1 MAQVPQGQLGL
12 ARQQA
17 RSGNIPAALTTWRSM
32 FNGNTPPPGLAGEYY
47 MTMASDKALYPQAVS
62 ELRQYVAQYP
72 QENAPRVALGKA
84 LTWREDTRRE
94 GISMLESMASGS
106 KDADSGL
113 RQALLWL
120 GPQEGDRAFYDTW
133 MQRHPQDTEVQ
144 NYYRQRISGQARGQ
158 GFVNLNSGN
167 TAAAKQ
173 QFEQVLQTNPQDA
186 DALAGMGYI
195 AQRNGDFQAASQYL
209 SRAADLG
216 GNDSAARRQQAADAL
231 FYGQLAQAQ
240 QAYKQGNI
248 SQALALSAPLA
259 QQSGTRGSSAKL
271 FRADVLRHNKDLPQA
286 EQTLRSLLSEQPQN
300 GPARENLYYILREQ
314 NKTAEAQAMLRTLPE
329 SLQQKLQPRIV
340 TGMPG
345 DSLRRQ
351 AQEQVNSGNVS
362 GAIATLRQGVS
373 RYPDDAW
380 MRLDLA
386 RLLQNPAMTARP
398 RQRWPPR
405 IVPAPAVTTSMPQR
419 CLPVRAAAGSRR
431 RRCWGG
437 FPPPARPARCAT
449 CVSG

>member
-1 MAQVPQGQLGL
+1 
-12 ARQQA
+12 
-17 RSGNIPAALTTWRSM
+17 M

-47 MTMASDKALYPQAVS
+47 MTMASDKTLYPQAVN
-62 ELRQYVAQYP
+62 ELRQYVAQHP

-84 LTWREDTRRE
+84 LTRREDTRRE
-94 GISMLESMASGS
+94 GSPCWNRWPAAVKMPTVVYVRRCCGW
-106 KDADSGL
+106 G
-113 RQALLWL
+113 RR
-120 GPQEGDRAFYDTW
+120 RAIRRFTIP

-144 NYYRQRISGQARGQ
+144 NYYRQRISGRARGQ
-158 GFVNLNSGN
+158 FANLNSGN
-167 TAAAKQ
+167 TTAAKQ

-195 AQRNGDFQAASQYL
+195 AQRNGDFRAASQYL

-248 SQALALSAPLA
+248 SRALALSAPLV
-259 QQSGTRGSSAKL
+259 QQSGARGASAKL

-351 AQEQVNSGNVS
+351 AQEQANSGNVS
-362 GAIATLRQGVS
+362 GAIATLRRGVS
-373 RYPDDAW
+373 P
-380 MRLDLA
+380 
-386 RLLQNPAMTARP
+386 
-398 RQRWPPR
+398 
-405 IVPAPAVTTSMPQR
+405 
-419 CLPVRAAAGSRR
+419 
-431 RRCWGG
+431 
-437 FPPPARPARCAT
+437 
-449 CVSG
+449 SG